1 MSGALV
7 FLYQDIMVKENRDM
21 GPRVNAIESTMA
33 SRLRDFFRMSTSIFH
48 GSKVGEDTKEFLDG
62 VY

>member
-1 MSGALV
+1 M
-7 FLYQDIMVKENRDM
+7 MTKENRDM
-21 GPRVNAIESTMA
+21 GPRVNAIKSTMA
-33 SRLRDFFRMSTSIFH
+33 SRLRDFVRMSTPIFH